1 MNDNKSLFL
10 TDSPK
15 IEQDSF
21 QIHSNIAKTLFNIIT
36 KYSISKN
43 SFTIGL
49 FGEWGSGK
57 SFIINKL
64 FNKIKEET
72 SEITFINIDVWKYSG
87 QPLLR
92 SILFELN
99 KQFKSFYKDNK
110 EKYVAFKDGYKN
122 NNGKSLQDI
131 LYYDEVFESES
142 SLSSEDFKKALKNL
156 WLRYKTPLLLL
167 AFLFGECVDFQQHYY
182 SLSFFFP

>member
-1 MNDNKSLFL
+1 MSKNKSLFL
-10 TDSPK
+10 TDSPN

-21 QIHSNIAKTLFNIIT
+21 QVHSNIAKTLYDIIT
-36 KYSISKN
+36 KHNVSEN
-43 SFTIGL
+43 FFTIGL

-64 FNKIKEET
+64 SNKIKEET
-72 SEITFINIDVWKYSG
+72 SDVTFINIDVWKYSG

-110 EKYVAFKDGYKN
+110 EKYEPFKDGYKN
-122 NNGKSLQDI
+122 KKGKSLQDI

-142 SLSSEDFKKALKNL
+142 KLTSKDFTKKLSEIWN
-156 WLRYKTPLLLL
+156 RYKQVYILLIIIFLL
-167 AFLFGECVDFQQHYY
+167 FLLP
-182 SLSFFFP
+182 SSF